1 MRKIGLVFII
11 LLSFAQFVSCS
22 NNDDIPEKAQ
32 IGDIQTDCDNYGS
45 GQKILLR
52 CDKTL
57 PKGKAIEWTV
67 DGVSIGQTNMEKDS
81 IVWTATIGQHT
92 IDAKVDDVIK
102 TKNINVI
109 KCDLAYGIIGDPIE
123 KIIRTL
129 DVADSYNNKSDRIQQ
144 GSITYYFTNK
154 KLTEI
159 VSERNM
165 TVPLHKKE
173 YLLLPLSVFN
183 QYYGPT
189 VERFGEPYYSDFSNL
204 DINNMDESTKANYGL
219 SVLNGIME
227 LNCFFHTQANNVL
240 VLNLFG
246 QGGYSYT
253 IRMAARK

>member
-1 MRKIGLVFII
+1 MQWRLLVLKIFIYLRKQKNITHEKNRITFII

-165 TVPLHKKE
+165 TVPLHKKK

-189 VERFGEPYYSDFSNL
+189 VDRFGEPYYSDFPTW
-204 DINNMDESTKANYGL
+204 I
-219 SVLNGIME
+219 
-227 LNCFFHTQANNVL
+227 
-240 VLNLFG
+240 
-246 QGGYSYT
+246 
-253 IRMAARK
+253 